1 MDLADVKNNQE
12 KFKPYLGEI
21 KRKETKSI
29 NQKSKKALRTIL
41 KCFIKQETKLLN
53 LMTIILQLCLRQ
65 NIEQLKEHDTKYFH
79 QNKCFKD

>member
-21 KRKETKSI
+21 KKKGTKSI